1 MIKIIKEGK
10 KEFNAVCTTCGCE
23 FSYELN
29 DLKKG
34 IAYSTIKCPYCGDEI
49 VHSDVGKEY
58 AQGVFISP
66 ENNTNGTAPDP
77 IKDNMVWETPEYK
90 KLIETI
96 KQQPY
101 YVDCNKQTSPCET
114 CSFNLRLKTGEIY
127 VGDSPCQWCQYGGV
141 KITCTSTSSTSN
153 GIKE

>member
-10 KEFNAVCTTCGCE
+10 KEFNAVCPTCGCE

-34 IAYSTIKCPYCGDEI
+34 VTYSTIKCPCCGDEI

-66 ENNTNGTAPDP
+66 ENNTNGTAPYP

-90 KLIETI
+90 KLLETI
-96 KQQPY
+96 K
-101 YVDCNKQTSPCET
+101 
-114 CSFNLRLKTGEIY
+114 
-127 VGDSPCQWCQYGGV
+127 
-141 KITCTSTSSTSN
+141 
-153 GIKE
+153 